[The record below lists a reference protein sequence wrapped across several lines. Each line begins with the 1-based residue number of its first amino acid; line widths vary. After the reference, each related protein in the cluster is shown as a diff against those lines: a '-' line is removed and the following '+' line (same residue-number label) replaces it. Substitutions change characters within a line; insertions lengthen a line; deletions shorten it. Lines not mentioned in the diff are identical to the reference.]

1 MPHVTYFVATSLDGR
16 IAGPGDDLAFLEL
29 FAGTFAEGPYN
40 MNRLIAGFD
49 SLVMGA
55 ATYRFIAGHV
65 GDGGRE
71 RWPYGAT
78 PTWVLSRAAPLP
90 PVPGG
95 EAVIHAQGDVAAVL
109 ADVAARGLS
118 RTWLVGGGNLAA
130 QFLAAD
136 LVDEIILGIA
146 PAVLGAGP
154 ALADGIF
161 PLRTFDLADVQRD
174 GRALALRYVRAA
186 AAPADP

>member
-1 MPHVTYFVATSLDGR
+1 MPHVTYFVAASLDGR

-29 FAGTFAEGPYN
+29 FAGTFADGPYN
-40 MNRLIAGFD
+40 MSRLIAGFD

-65 GDGGRE
+65 GDGSRE
-71 RWPYGAT
+71 RWPYGET
-78 PTWVLSRAAPLP
+78 PTWVLSRAPALP
-90 PVPGG
+90 PIPGA
-95 EAVIHAQGDVAAVL
+95 EAVIHARGDIAAVV
-109 ADVAARGLS
+109 DGIAARGLS

-136 LVDEIILGIA
+136 LVDELILGLA
-146 PAVLGAGP
+146 PAILGAGP
-154 ALADGIF
+154 PLADGAL

-174 GRALALRYVRAA
+174 RDALALRYVRRR
-186 AAPADP
+186 